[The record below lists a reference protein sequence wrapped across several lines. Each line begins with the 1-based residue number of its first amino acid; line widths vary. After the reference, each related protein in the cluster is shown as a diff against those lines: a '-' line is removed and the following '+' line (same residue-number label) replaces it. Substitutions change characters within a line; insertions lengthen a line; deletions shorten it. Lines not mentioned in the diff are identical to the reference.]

1 MAERRHIGVIGAGI
15 VGVAAA
21 RYLQRDGH
29 KVFLLD
35 SGNPGEGASCGNA
48 GCFNLSSIVP
58 MSTPGIIRDVPRWL
72 TDPLGPLSIRWR
84 HVPMLLPW
92 LIRFVR
98 AGETSAIAAQARALR
113 ALLVASL
120 DDMMTL
126 ARAADA
132 TDLIQC
138 VGTLI
143 VYRSQQSFAKAAAAN
158 ALREANGVAMEHL
171 DADQL
176 RQLEPTLSRAY
187 VKGTLIRENGH
198 TPNPLRLVQKLAEA
212 FIRDGGIIRRARAI
226 GFTLDGRRLTAIRTD
241 RGDFPADGAVIAA
254 GAYSAPLAAGLG
266 DKVMLETQR
275 GYHVM
280 IHDAEAMPRIAVNDA
295 DGKFAATPMETGLR
309 LAGTVELAGLSPPPD
324 WRRARMLL
332 QQARTL
338 FPTLSSAYPEERLS
352 LWMGHRPSTPD
363 SLPVL
368 GPARRS
374 ADVVYAFGHS
384 HIGLAAAGT
393 TGRVVAALL
402 GNRPPSICVAPF
414 RADRF

>member
-15 VGVAAA
+15 VGIAAA
-21 RYLQRDGH
+21 SYLQRDGH
-29 KVFLLD
+29 QVFLLD
-35 SGNPGEGASCGNA
+35 TGNPGEGASYGNA

-72 TDPLGPLSIRWR
+72 MDPLGPLSIRWR
-84 HVPMLLPW
+84 YMPTLLPW
-92 LIRFVR
+92 LIRLVR
-98 AGETSAIAAQARALR
+98 AGGQSAIEAQARALR

-126 ARAADA
+126 AVSADA
-132 TDLIQC
+132 ADLIQC
-138 VGTLI
+138 LGTLI
-143 VYRSQQSFAKAAAAN
+143 VYRSQQSFAKATLATE
-158 ALREANGVAMEHL
+158 LRQANGVEMEHL

-176 RQLEPTLSRAY
+176 RQLEPSISPTYAR
-187 VKGTLIRENGH
+187 GTLIRENGH
-198 TPNPLRLVQKLAEA
+198 TSNPLRLVQRLAEA
-212 FIRDGGIIRRARAI
+212 FARNGGIIRQAQAV
-226 GFTLDGRRLTAIRTD
+226 GFALEGQRLRAIRTD
-241 RGDFPADGAVIAA
+241 RGDFPADGAIIAA
-254 GAYSAPLAAGLG
+254 GAFSAPLAASLG
-266 DKVMLETQR
+266 DVVPLETQR

-309 LAGTVELAGLSPPPD
+309 VAGTVELAGLRPPPD
-324 WRRARMLL
+324 WRRARILL

-338 FPTLSSAYPEERLS
+338 FPALAAEYPEERLS

-374 ADVVYAFGHS
+374 PDVVYAFGHS

-393 TGRVVAALL
+393 TGRIVADLL
-402 GNRPPSICVAPF
+402 GNRPPRIDIAPF